1 MKFVMTAGSLRN
13 WMEQRKAINQFYTGP
28 YISRSVSIWND
39 CVALTEVRVGDQV
52 IEAPADSILYE
63 GDPGKYFV
71 IPENSEIVVD
81 IRYPEELR
89 DFLISEVNK
98 LGA

>member
-1 MKFVMTAGSLRN
+1 MKFVMKAGALRN
-13 WMEQRKAINQFYTGP
+13 WMDQRKAMNQFYTGP

-98 LGA
+98 LGV